1 MIIRAIIIVRGDII
15 LKKLEMLG
23 CMMMA
28 SAIGVGTYVLMNKNT
43 KAKADKLLNNILDKA
58 NEMTK

>member
-1 MIIRAIIIVRGDII
+1 
-15 LKKLEMLG
+15 
-23 CMMMA
+23 MMA